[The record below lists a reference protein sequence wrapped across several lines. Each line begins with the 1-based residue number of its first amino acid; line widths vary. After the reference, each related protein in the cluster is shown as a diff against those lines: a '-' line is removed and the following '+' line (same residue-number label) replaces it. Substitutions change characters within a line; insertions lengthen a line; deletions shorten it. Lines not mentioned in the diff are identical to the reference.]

1 MPTCSVSVA
10 DGACSGSGNGST
22 PEAVQIFAWPRSD
35 RDNPATALGLNS
47 RFYGAT
53 AVCLYRRLT
62 LLLHDWQNLSAT
74 LAQLRLGGF
83 SRFSLSET
91 HYPFLTMKCILS

>member
-1 MPTCSVSVA
+1 MVLAWRSET
-10 DGACSGSGNGST
+10 GARSKLF
-22 PEAVQIFAWPRSD
+22 QICGWSRSD
-35 RDNPATALGLNS
+35 CDDTPSALGLNS
-47 RFYGAT
+47 QIYGAT

-74 LAQLRLGGF
+74 LAQLRVGGF

-91 HYPFLTMKCILS
+91 HCPFLTMKCILR

>member
-22 PEAVQIFAWPRSD
+22 PEAIRIFAWPRSD

-74 LAQLRLGGF
+74 LLNSDWGAF
-83 SRFSLSET
+83 PAF
-91 HYPFLTMKCILS
+91 PFPKHIILFLP